1 MLESVKRQLAPNGVL
16 RAGINLSNFLLVSD
30 QSTTGDPIGVSPDI
44 AEGVATKLGVEI
56 EFITYKGPGDVA
68 DAILNDE
75 WDIANIAAEP
85 ERAKTIAFSHAY
97 CEIQATYLLPANS
110 PIKSMTDVDQAGN
123 RISVKER
130 AAYDLWLTDNLKH
143 ATLVRSVSMDESLHV
158 FTEQSLD
165 VLAGLR
171 PRLIEDQKQLPGSVL
186 LEESFT
192 AIQQCIGCKPEYP
205 EAHAFLQSFVHESVS
220 SGWVAALIQKHNV
233 VDRLS
238 PAALAAQPGI

>member
-1 MLESVKRQLAPNGVL
+1 MLDTVKRQLAPNGVL

-30 QSTTGDPIGVSPDI
+30 QSANGDPVGVSPDI
-44 AEGVATKLGVEI
+44 AKGIANKLNVELELI
-56 EFITYKGPGDVA
+56 AYKGPGDVA
-68 DAILNDE
+68 DAIARDE

-110 PIKSMTDVDQAGN
+110 PIKTISEVDKVGN

-130 AAYDLWLTDNLKH
+130 AAYDLWLSDNLKN
-143 ATLVRSVSMDESLHV
+143 ATLIRTASMDESLRV

-171 PRLIEDQKQLPGSVL
+171 PRLVEDQKNLKGSIVMD
-186 LEESFT
+186 ESFT
-192 AIQQCIGCKPEYP
+192 AIKQCIGCKPEYP
-205 EAHAFLQSFVHESVS
+205 EALEFLQSFVHESIS
-220 SGWVAALIQKHNV
+220 SGWVESLINQHNV
-233 VDRLS
+233 VGRLS
-238 PAALAAQPGI
+238 PAALTV

>member
-1 MLESVKRQLAPNGVL
+1 MLDTVKRQLAPNGVL

-30 QSTTGDPIGVSPDI
+30 QSSTGVPIGVSPDI
-44 AEGVATKLGVEI
+44 AKGVASKLGVEI
-56 EFITYKGPGDVA
+56 ELITYKGPGDAA

-75 WDIANIAAEP
+75 WDIVNIAAEP
-85 ERAKTIAFSHAY
+85 ERAKAIAFSHAY

-110 PIKSMTDVDQAGN
+110 PIKSMNEVDKVGN
-123 RISVKER
+123 QISVKER

-143 ATLVRSVSMDESLHV
+143 ATLIRSASMDESLQA

-171 PRLIEDQKQLPGSVL
+171 PRLIEDQKQLPCSVL

-192 AIQQCIGCKPEYP
+192 AIQQCIGCKPEYL
-205 EAHAFLQSFVHESVS
+205 EAREFLQAFVRESIS
-220 SGWVAALIQKHNV
+220 SGWVASLIQKHKV
-233 VDRLS
+233 VGRLS
-238 PAALAAQPGI
+238 PAALMI

>member
-1 MLESVKRQLAPNGVL
+1 MLDTVKQQLAPNGVL

-30 QSTTGDPIGVSPDI
+30 RAANGDPVGVSPDI
-44 AEGVATKLGVEI
+44 AKGIANKLNVELQLI
-56 EFITYKGPGDVA
+56 PYKGPGDVA
-68 DAILNDE
+68 DAIVRDE

-110 PIKSMTDVDQAGN
+110 PIESVSEVDKVGN

-130 AAYDLWLTDNLKH
+130 AAYELWLTDNLKH
-143 ATLVRSVSMDESLHV
+143 ATLVRTASMDESLRV
-158 FTEQSLD
+158 FKEQSLD

-171 PRLIEDQKQLPGSVL
+171 PRLVEDQKDLPGSVVMD
-186 LEESFT
+186 ESFT

-205 EAHAFLQSFVHESVS
+205 EALDFLQSFVRESIS
-220 SGWVAALIQKHNV
+220 SGWVESLINQHNV
-233 VDRLS
+233 VGRLS
-238 PAALAAQPGI
+238 PAALSA

>member
-1 MLESVKRQLAPNGVL
+1 MLDSVKRQLAPNGVL

-30 QSTTGDPIGVSPDI
+30 QSSNGDPIGVSPDI
-44 AEGVATKLGVEI
+44 AKGIASKLGVELELI
-56 EFITYKGPGDVA
+56 SYKGPGDVA
-68 DAILNDE
+68 DAILRNE

-85 ERAKTIAFSHAY
+85 ERAKTIAFSNAY

-110 PIKSMTDVDQAGN
+110 PIKSIAEVDAAGN

-143 ATLVRSVSMDESLHV
+143 ATLVRSASMDESLHL

-186 LEESFT
+186 LDESFT
-192 AIQQCIGCKPEYP
+192 AVQQCIGCKPENP
-205 EAHAFLQSFVHESVS
+205 EAHEFLQSFVRESIS
-220 SGWVAALIQKHNV
+220 SGWVASLIEKHKV
-233 VDRLS
+233 VGRLS
-238 PAALAAQPGI
+238 PATLTV